1 MERSIWHIPDPAR
14 SGPPVSFA
22 IAALLDKFVPANRV
36 ESLACVAPEDMQR
49 LPGGNVLLRPRSLVA
64 PSAEGTSKPMV
75 PTARTGKRE
84 AFNMPVARAAC
95 TEYAGRDGA
104 VQLDASQE
112 EQPTKRARRDMNVD
126 NGHDWEAL
134 ETEAMK
140 RLRECGDG
148 LDLIPDEA
156 PDEATLMEGVLQQVE
171 EIRNAYPNWANYA
184 APLQAG
190 IIVAELASTAMA
202 PDWGSA
208 FFKTR
213 LIAAALSD
221 SMRAHEPGLFKLT
234 KGVLTAK
241 RQLDH
246 LELIPLEIARKT
258 VMRLIHSSNE
268 QFEVAIAES
277 KHSELIAQTEYRSEL
292 AHLAHRQLH
301 SVDTSV
307 QQMKTSWVKHTLTEL
322 GSLVKY
328 WGKHASSILSHFCT
342 WRRCKQPPVNSLI
355 AFNDQALRFSLP
367 VVKAV
372 PRCDVEDCYVSIP
385 ASIAYK
391 PADYFCK
398 WFRKFFTTTIASDD
412 GALEIELCIET
423 LAMNGLRLPR
433 HAVFYYGYGGNAKG
447 SRSRLRARV

>member
-95 TEYAGRDGA
+95 TEYAGIDGA

-208 FFKTR
+208 F
-213 LIAAALSD
+213 L
-221 SMRAHEPGLFKLT
+221 
-234 KGVLTAK
+234 
-241 RQLDH
+241 
-246 LELIPLEIARKT
+246 
-258 VMRLIHSSNE
+258 
-268 QFEVAIAES
+268 
-277 KHSELIAQTEYRSEL
+277 
-292 AHLAHRQLH
+292 
-301 SVDTSV
+301 
-307 QQMKTSWVKHTLTEL
+307 
-322 GSLVKY
+322 
-328 WGKHASSILSHFCT
+328 
-342 WRRCKQPPVNSLI
+342 
-355 AFNDQALRFSLP
+355 
-367 VVKAV
+367 
-372 PRCDVEDCYVSIP
+372 
-385 ASIAYK
+385 
-391 PADYFCK
+391 
-398 WFRKFFTTTIASDD
+398 
-412 GALEIELCIET
+412 
-423 LAMNGLRLPR
+423 
-433 HAVFYYGYGGNAKG
+433 
-447 SRSRLRARV
+447 